1 MGQGEAS
8 VGTLQPNADIV
19 GREDD
24 GCLAKHLLSPHPAIG
39 RASAAFVSEFVRDA
53 SAVCGGNIVDT
64 VLCMALLE
72 GNLRDVP
79 IDGGASCRSSAT
91 GPNGPGDLRRPSSIH
106 SIATSLAL
114 PFETVRRRIRG
125 LAERGLCVF
134 VPGGVVLDDTQF
146 ARQDVLALI
155 DKIHAGV
162 RALYAVTTQ
171 HSPTFD
177 PLARDGEGL
186 DLVPDEAAGWIVSRA
201 ALSYLL
207 RYLESAERVAGSL
220 LDGAIF
226 MAVFNHN
233 VAGYVARAR
242 APGAPAM
249 GADILDD
256 DLRDRIPAFAVA
268 RAMGLSAETV
278 RRRIS
283 ILLARGLLVRD
294 DRGVYVPGAVLASP
308 PVRAHRDRNIAS
320 LQRLFGDLQR
330 AGLRFARSQAG

>member
-1 MGQGEAS
+1 M
-8 VGTLQPNADIV
+8 GTLQPNVDIV

-24 GCLAKHLLSPHPAIG
+24 CCPAKHLLSPHPAIG

-64 VLCMALLE
+64 VLCMALLD

-79 IDGGASCRSSAT
+79 TDRGASCRSSPT

-146 ARQDVLALI
+146 ARQDVLMLI
-155 DKIHAGV
+155 DKIHASV
-162 RALYAVTTQ
+162 RALYAVTAQ
-171 HSPTFD
+171 HSPPFD
-177 PLARDGEGL
+177 LLGPDGEAL
-186 DLVPDEAAGWIVSRA
+186 DPVPDEAAGWIVSRA
-201 ALSYLL
+201 ALSYVL
-207 RYLESAERVAGSL
+207 RYLESAEQVAGSL

-249 GADILDD
+249 GSEILDD

-283 ILLARGLLVRD
+283 ILLARGLMVRD
-294 DRGVYVPGAVLASP
+294 DRGVYVPGVVLASP

-330 AGLRFARSQAG
+330 AGLRFAPSQAG